1 MIKGDPIEVKQK
13 LDKVGCGFCLAK
25 WTQVTIHLGTGIN
38 HSCHHVRAHRIDLNE
53 LAKNPNALH
62 NTGFKKNVRKQML
75 NNERP
80 NECDYCWRIEDNTD
94 KFSDRVYKSADE
106 FSWSDYDAIS
116 NFKGDEDF
124 YPRYV
129 EISFSNVCNFKCA
142 YCGPAFSIKWTEE
155 VKQNGPYDLN
165 TWSYNMIDPNETPIP
180 EREDNPYI
188 EAFWKWFPEAV
199 KHMHTFRITGGEPLL
214 SKHTQR
220 VIDYLIENPQ
230 PQLQFAINSN
240 ACPPKDL
247 WVKFTKSIKKLEDS
261 NAIKEFCLYTSAES
275 TGPQAEYSRFGM
287 DWNLFTD
294 NIEYFARNTSSKIS
308 FMSAFNIY
316 SLPTFKSFLV
326 YILYLKSTYFG
337 RHKGNQRILIDIP
350 YVRNPSFLDV
360 KIANEQVVDDY
371 LKPAL
376 TFMKQN
382 TDHHGFKE
390 VETAK
395 LERIV
400 SDVEHRLTNKDDF
413 WKEQQEAQKMFFMFT
428 KQYDK
433 RRDINF
439 VKIFPEYE
447 QFLEICK
454 HV

>member
-1 MIKGDPIEVKQK
+1 MLKGEPIEVKEK

-38 HSCHHVRAHRIDLNE
+38 HSCHHVKAHRIDLEE
-53 LAKNPNALH
+53 LKNNPNALH

-80 NECDYCWRIEDNTD
+80 GECDYCWRIEDNTD

-106 FSWSDYDAIS
+106 FSWSDYDTIS
-116 NFKGDEDF
+116 NFTGDEDF

-142 YCGPAFSIKWTEE
+142 YCGPPFSSKWMEEIKQ
-155 VKQNGPYDLN
+155 KGPYDLN
-165 TWSYNMIDPNETPIP
+165 IWKYNMIDPNETPIP
-180 EREDNPYI
+180 EREENPYI
-188 EAFWKWFPEAV
+188 DAFWKWFPEAV

-230 PQLQFAINSN
+230 PNLKFAINSN
-240 ACPPKDL
+240 GCPPKDL
-247 WVKFTKSIKKLEDS
+247 WKKFTKSIKKLEDS
-261 NAIKEFCLYTSAES
+261 KAIGEFCLYTSAES

-287 DWNLFTD
+287 DWRLFTD
-294 NIEYFARNTSSKIS
+294 NIEYFARNTTSKIS

-316 SLPTFKSFLV
+316 SLPTFKSFLIWV
-326 YILYLKSTYFG
+326 LYLKSTYWG
-337 RHKGNQRILIDIP
+337 RHQGNQRILIDIP
-350 YVRNPSFLDV
+350 YVRNPIFLDV
-360 KIANEQVVDDY
+360 KIANKQLVDDY

-376 TFMKQN
+376 KFMQQN
-382 TDHHGFKE
+382 TEHYGFKE

-400 SDVEHRLTNKDDF
+400 SDIEYRLNNKDDF
-413 WKEQQEAQKMFFMFT
+413 WKEQQEAQKMFYNFT
-428 KQYDK
+428 EQYDK
-433 RRDINF
+433 RRDVNF
-439 VKIFPEYE
+439 VKVFPEYE

-454 HV
+454 NV